1 MKNTISLI
9 VSSAVFGF
17 DDAKNVGQFHFP
29 AVQAAPSFSS
39 SFPHLFGEDSDLT
52 CLIPCAIDQDPYFRL
67 TREVAPKLG
76 FKKPALL
83 HSKFFPALQVIQKK
97 KEGEKSAKTNGFSKG
112 ASEKMSAS
120 SAISAIYLTDTPEEI
135 RSKVRMVFF
144 APQFPCYSEFL
155 QRL

>member
-1 MKNTISLI
+1 VKTKFFTFI
-9 VSSAVFGF
+9 AVFGF

-39 SFPHLFGEDSDLT
+39 SFPHIFGENSNLT

-83 HSKFFPALQVIQKK
+83 HSKFFPALQVFCFDFFCESFLRIV
-97 KEGEKSAKTNGFSKG
+97 F
-112 ASEKMSAS
+112 
-120 SAISAIYLTDTPEEI
+120 YLF
-135 RSKVRMVFF
+135 VFF
-144 APQFPCYSEFL
+144 FFSFFFFFAEFETK
-155 QRL
+155 QGSCRKNECFECD